1 VDGRVS
7 HCINQILF
15 LLCGLKEIHQT
26 YRHVF
31 VSFAFS
37 KGAVCALHRDNGVIR
52 LRVTG
57 YLVIDS
63 NHILVLNVMV
73 SAVIMELALLLAYIK
88 AIQEELETSR
98 LYLSSIDMQ
107 TS

>member
-26 YRHVF
+26 
-31 VSFAFS
+31 FATFLFPLLFS
-37 KGAVCALHRDNGVIR
+37 KGAVCALHRDNGAIR

-73 SAVIMELALLLAYIK
+73 STVIMELALLLAYIK
-88 AIQEELETSR
+88 ATQEELETSR
-98 LYLSSIDMQ
+98 LYLSSIDLQ

>member
-1 VDGRVS
+1 M
-7 HCINQILF
+7 
-15 LLCGLKEIHQT
+15 
-26 YRHVF
+26 
-31 VSFAFS
+31 
-37 KGAVCALHRDNGVIR
+37 VCALHRDNGMIR

-57 YLVIDS
+57 YLMIDS

>member
-1 VDGRVS
+1 M
-7 HCINQILF
+7 
-15 LLCGLKEIHQT
+15 
-26 YRHVF
+26 
-31 VSFAFS
+31 
-37 KGAVCALHRDNGVIR
+37 VCALHRDNGVIR

-57 YLVIDS
+57 YLMIDS

-88 AIQEELETSR
+88 ATREELETSR
-98 LYLSSIDMQ
+98 LYLSSINLQ

>member
-1 VDGRVS
+1 M
-7 HCINQILF
+7 
-15 LLCGLKEIHQT
+15 
-26 YRHVF
+26 
-31 VSFAFS
+31 
-37 KGAVCALHRDNGVIR
+37 VCALHRDNGMIR

-88 AIQEELETSR
+88 ATREELETSR
-98 LYLSSIDMQ
+98 LYLSSIDLQ